1 MMLAPGASRGGSA
14 MRLPGAN
21 DARGIDDHLVEP
33 ETTRAEVVRGQLME
47 ALPALVPHGDMHVRI
62 IHAIEASVTSDFVAS
77 ADLLTRFGPDS
88 DFATDV
94 CVRRRGIDPKTG
106 DRFLEEVCFE
116 VVYTQS
122 MSDITRRAEDV
133 IACGVRRI
141 FAIAVKAIGSGDKAL
156 LDERATEVLE
166 WSPGEH
172 RWMPLAPDAHID
184 DACFAYPLAVEAL
197 VNAAVTDDHVIR
209 ALRAKGNRV
218 LNEIRAEDRRDGRA
232 EGFRDGRAE
241 GFRDGRAEG
250 LRDGVRNG
258 RNEAAEQLQQTIARR
273 LERLCSPLTPSQQAR
288 LSACLDLDTLNG
300 WIECLLDG
308 DIPAELAPEK

>member
-14 MRLPGAN
+14 MRLPGAHDAPAAN
-21 DARGIDDHLVEP
+21 DAPGIDDHLVEP
-33 ETTRAEVVRGQLME
+33 ETTRAEVVRGQRME
-47 ALPALVPHGDMHVRI
+47 ALPALVPHGDMHARI
-62 IHAIEASVTSDFVAS
+62 IHAVEASVAPDFVAS

-94 CVRRRGIDPKTG
+94 CVRRQGIDPTTG

-122 MSDITRRAEDV
+122 MGDITRRAEDV

-141 FAIAVKAIGSGDKAL
+141 FAIAVQAIGSGDSAL
-156 LDERATEVLE
+156 LDERSTKVLE
-166 WSPGEH
+166 WAPGEH
-172 RWMPLAPDAHID
+172 RWMPLTRDAHID
-184 DACFAYPLAVEAL
+184 DVCFAYPLAVEAL
-197 VNAAVTDDHVIR
+197 VDAAATDNQVIR
-209 ALRAKGNRV
+209 ALRAKGNQV
-218 LNEIRAEDRRDGRA
+218 LREIHADGRN
-232 EGFRDGRAE
+232 E

-273 LERLCSPLTPSQQAR
+273 LERLRSPLTPSQQAR
-288 LSACLDLDTLNG
+288 LTACLDLDTLND

-308 DIPAELAPEK
+308 DIPADLAQEK